1 MLAHFSNVNDSQ
13 LAVATLKIAGDSN
26 IKKQIRGISP
36 VWQLFAAKKLP
47 LAS

>member
-13 LAVATLKIAGDSN
+13 LAIATLKLAGDSN
-26 IKKQIRGISP
+26 IKKQIGGITP
-36 VWQLFAAKKLP
+36 VWLLFAAKKLP